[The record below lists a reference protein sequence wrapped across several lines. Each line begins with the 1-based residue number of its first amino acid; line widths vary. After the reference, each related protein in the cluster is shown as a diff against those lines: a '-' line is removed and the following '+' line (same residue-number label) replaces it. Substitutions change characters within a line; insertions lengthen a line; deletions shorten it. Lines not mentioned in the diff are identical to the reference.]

1 MTEEEIRAEL
11 SKMENSELYATESAY
26 RANADLW
33 PGNRISFTDSHLVY
47 LRTHPALQPRHY
59 LSNLRLKTK
68 KRG

>member
-1 MTEEEIRAEL
+1 MTEEEIRTEL
-11 SKMENSELYATESAY
+11 SKMEDSPQYATESAY

-47 LRTHPALQPRHY
+47 LKTHPLLQPRHY

-68 KRG
+68 KRS